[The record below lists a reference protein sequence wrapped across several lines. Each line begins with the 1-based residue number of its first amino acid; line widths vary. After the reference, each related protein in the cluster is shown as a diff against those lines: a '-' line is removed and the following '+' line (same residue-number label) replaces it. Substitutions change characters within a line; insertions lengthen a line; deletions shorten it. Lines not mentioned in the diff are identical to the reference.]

1 MFFGLFDFGKHKKSK
16 HTPDYDPHLID
27 KFIKEHK
34 ELVSYIGSIQEAMDQ
49 GASATGIVKNYL
61 KHLRMQLLGHFM
73 EEDIKLYWYMKEY
86 YKEDPTAY
94 DIVITYEES
103 IKAIQKDILK
113 FFEHYSRDDVKLD
126 AEYRRKFRQIVSEL
140 SDRVKSEEEHL
151 YTLYRP

>member
-1 MFFGLFDFGKHKKSK
+1 MFFGLFDFGKKKRSK
-16 HTPDYDPHLID
+16 HMPDYDPHLIE
-27 KFIKEHK
+27 KFKKEHE
-34 ELVSYIGSIQEAMDQ
+34 ELVSYISSIQEAMEQ
-49 GASATGIVKNYL
+49 GVSGTGIVKNSL

-94 DIVITYEES
+94 DIVMTYEES
-103 IKAIQKDILK
+103 IKDIQKDILK
-113 FFEHYSRDDVKLD
+113 FFEHYSRDDVRLD

-140 SDRVKSEEEHL
+140 SDRVSSEEEHL